1 MNQECIGTNAG
12 LIWAALNE
20 TNDQTFKGL
29 KKATK
34 LKEKELYM
42 ALGWLAREGKI
53 KFIEED
59 EDIVIELVG

>member
-12 LIWAALNE
+12 LVWAALNE
-20 TNDQTFKGL
+20 NNDQSLKGL

-34 LKEKELYM
+34 LKEKDLYM

-53 KFIEED
+53 KFIEQEE
-59 EDIVIELVG
+59 EDILIELI